1 MMYWFACAMLW
12 VMYFSGMYL
21 LYKHEVT
28 NKKQF
33 FNGFMSTTALL
44 LSVNAMSLLLF

>member
-28 NKKQF
+28 DKKQF
-33 FNGFMSTTALL
+33 FNGFVSTTALL